1 MNGVKGKNGFEDDVL
16 CTPCHDDLHASQ
28 VALTVAEAAC
38 IAPRAK
44 KFVTLKTL
52 MCVVCSAD
60 LMAAD
65 VRVYGEFTLGP
76 GLAVSYEEGK
86 GPRCGEHAETFEATM
101 FGKGIEEVEEDEHLT
116 PGGR

>member
-1 MNGVKGKNGFEDDVL
+1 MNGVKGRAGFERLVL
-16 CTPCHDDLHASQ
+16 CTPCYDDCYGILSAP
-28 VALTVAEAAC
+28 AAEAA
-38 IAPRAK
+38 RVK
-44 KFVTLKTL
+44 TFVTLKTL
-52 MCVVCSAD
+52 MCVTCGAD
-60 LMAAD
+60 LMLAD